1 MKIHYQTY
9 EAIDKVEVL
18 QMMED
23 FSALD
28 NYTFNSDQR
37 EKSLLDFTAHDA
49 FGKLYVIKKELETIG
64 YIVLTFGYS
73 FGYNGRDAFID
84 EFYIKEAFR
93 NKGIGKK
100 TMDFIAEKAKTF
112 DVKAIHLEVEHHNEN
127 AKHLYASKAYKNKK
141 RSLLTKIIQIDD

>member
-100 TMDFIAEKAKTF
+100 TSDKLFKHFKSIKKIKAATGEELQGVVTK
-112 DVKAIHLEVEHHNEN
+112 KQAAAIVAHFEHQ
-127 AKHLYASKAYKNKK
+127 KK
-141 RSLLTKIIQIDD
+141 